1 VSECEIPGTRAS
13 GSAERE
19 GGAHPSSNGAASR
32 AGHAELASGG
42 PDSALMLKRAAGPW
56 LAHVESALD
65 YLGDFLN
72 PILVKEARQ
81 AMKSRQFSVTFALL
95 LILGWIWTVGFIAYW
110 NVSLYYQS
118 YGMSALTAYFLVLT
132 VPMLVV
138 IPFAT
143 FRSLAAE
150 TEDGTFEL
158 MSITTLSA
166 RQIAIGKLASAVLQ
180 MLVYY
185 SALAPCIAFTYLLR
199 GIDIVTI
206 GLLLVHTF
214 LASVLLSLIG
224 LVAATLSRARMWQV
238 LSSVL
243 LIMGLL
249 VFTLIWDYLAM
260 AAVYFWNGTL
270 PYDQW
275 WFWVVN
281 AAAVS
286 FAVAFCVLFLFVAA
300 AQITF
305 ASENRSTPIR
315 WVLVVIHLMLVGWM
329 VYMWRIFPYGRSDLM
344 LVTMEILAAIYWMF
358 TGAILTGETAEL
370 SPRAKRNLPQSL
382 LGRSLLTW
390 FNPGSGSGYTFTVLN
405 LAGVLLTHGM
415 VVWIATEFAD
425 DRVPPDSNWF
435 YAGICLLGYV
445 AGYLGIVRLSVTAIR
460 RQIPVTMLT
469 VFLLHVVVVLAGVF
483 VPLAILSMQYGI
495 SGYDFEYTPLQLTN
509 WVWTLAE
516 ILDRGTAGA
525 VGEYLPFVIL
535 AVGGTI
541 FLINLIDT
549 SSEVEKVRT
558 IAPQRVLEDDAA
570 KRPVIRLPKNPW
582 DDGKVGGEKV
592 QVSGF
597 EERAQGSEF
606 KVQEGEGS
614 GANGDGDSK

>member
-1 VSECEIPGTRAS
+1 VSSADIQEPRVEGQDP
-13 GSAERE
+13 GSASPQRNL
-19 GGAHPSSNGAASR
+19 PSADSV
-32 AGHAELASGG
+32 H
-42 PDSALMLKRAAGPW
+42 SALITPHSAGPW
-56 LAHVESALD
+56 LVRVESVLD
-65 YLGDFLN
+65 YLGDLLN

-118 YGMSALTAYFLVLT
+118 YGMSALTAYYLVLT

-158 MSITTLSA
+158 MSITALSA

-206 GLLLVHTF
+206 GLLLIHTF

-275 WFWVVN
+275 WFWVLN

-286 FAVAFCVLFLFVAA
+286 FAVAFSVLFLFVAA
-300 AQITF
+300 GQITF

-344 LVTMEILAAIYWMF
+344 LVTMEILAAIYWMCA
-358 TGAILTGETAEL
+358 GAILTGETAEL
-370 SPRAKRNLPQSL
+370 SPRAKRHLPQSL

-405 LAGVLLTHGM
+405 MAGVLLTHGM
-415 VVWIATEFAD
+415 IVWIATQLAD
-425 DRVPPDSNWF
+425 DRVPPDNDWF

-445 AGYLGIVRLSVTAIR
+445 AGYLGVVRLFVTVIR

-469 VFLLHVVVVLAGVF
+469 VFLLHVVVLLAGIF

-495 SGYDFEYTPLQLTN
+495 SGADFAYTPLQLTN
-509 WVWTLAE
+509 WVWTLGE
-516 ILDRGTAGA
+516 VLNRGPAGP
-525 VGEYLPFVIL
+525 VGEYLPVVIL
-535 AVGGTI
+535 AVGGAI

-549 SSEVEKVRT
+549 SAEVEKVRT
-558 IAPQRVLEDDAA
+558 VAPQRVLEDDAS
-570 KRPVIRLPKNPW
+570 KRPVIRQPKNPW
-582 DDGKVGGEKV
+582 DEDKGQESGVKSQGEDG
-592 QVSGF
+592 SS
-597 EERAQGSEF
+597 R
-606 KVQEGEGS
+606 
-614 GANGDGDSK
+614 